1 MVRTDE
7 VMTGIAHMPVR
18 QHGPAMR
25 AAIEQHMERAII
37 AAHQNH
43 RLAANLECGEIALIL
58 YLAFM
63 TSINPALVKDVVDF
77 PNAAELVY
85 IANLNELPPGL
96 LKLCVASK
104 SCFLKELQIAF
115 VVIAIL
121 SP

>member
-18 QHGPAMR
+18 QHGTAMR

-63 TSINPALVKDVVDF
+63 TSINPALVKNVVDF
-77 PNAAELVY
+77 LLEDLFTCIAGLVNPISIDQALY
-85 IANLNELPPGL
+85 QGFARCIAVHDHLPH
-96 LKLCVASK
+96 
-104 SCFLKELQIAF
+104 IAF
-115 VVIAIL
+115 L
-121 SP
+121 F